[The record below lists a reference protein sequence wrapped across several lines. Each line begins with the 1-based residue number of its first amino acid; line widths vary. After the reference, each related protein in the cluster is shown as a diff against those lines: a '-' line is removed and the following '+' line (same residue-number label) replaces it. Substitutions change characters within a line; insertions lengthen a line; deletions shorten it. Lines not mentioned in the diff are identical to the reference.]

1 MFAEPIDPSAN
12 LDSMEGKLFGIGC
25 ESYTVGSHEFY
36 LGYAAT
42 RGMRLT
48 LDTGHYHP
56 TETIADKLS
65 AVLAFLPAVVLHV
78 SRGVRWDSDHV
89 VVAGDDVDAIAQE
102 LVRGEFLGR
111 THIGLDY
118 FDASINRVAA
128 WIVGARSV
136 IRALL
141 RAMLEPADQLR
152 ELGAGRRLHLT
163 TGAAGGDQAAAV
175 RRCVGAL
182 LRDRGGAIRP
192 AVDRGREA
200 VRTDGHGRAPLILG
214 GGLISFSSGHD
225 KNLQRERFASSS
237 LYSRAAAGSRRL
249 MGHGPW
255 AMGHGKNSSSIH
267 VLLTADR

>member
-1 MFAEPIDPSAN
+1 MKDTPADRSGPRVRLIESLDAMFAEPIDPSAS

-102 LVRGEFLGR
+102 LVRGEFLDEP
-111 THIGLDY
+111 TS
-118 FDASINRVAA
+118 ASI
-128 WIVGARSV
+128 IST
-136 IRALL
+136 RASI
-141 RAMLEPADQLR
+141 AS
-152 ELGAGRRLHLT
+152 
-163 TGAAGGDQAAAV
+163 
-175 RRCVGAL
+175 
-182 LRDRGGAIRP
+182 RP
-192 AVDRGREA
+192 G
-200 VRTDGHGRAPLILG
+200 
-214 GGLISFSSGHD
+214 SS
-225 KNLQRERFASSS
+225 A
-237 LYSRAAAGSRRL
+237 RAA
-249 MGHGPW
+249 
-255 AMGHGKNSSSIH
+255 
-267 VLLTADR
+267 